1 MLETETRPKP
11 RGRGPNRSS
20 KKQKDGP
27 DTRTSPQLLEIQKLI
42 KRFKPITV
50 NGISVDSLSKPLDEF
65 LAAATAD
72 KSSDLYLSFLLK
84 PSDPDFPYDLDFLNL
99 SLCIPGTYPYKGKNP
114 SVVVLND
121 DIPRGYSVNVEI
133 GFREIA
139 ALAMERRKKRSAES
153 ELQMV
158 SGNDLLSM
166 VLTLDKY
173 LERFLSMEKKDT
185 IKIVKTI
192 KKETK
197 PQKHEKREKEK
208 PVENSLRA
216 AEIDRFLTR
225 LRSLQINLFKE
236 TNQNSIYKFEL
247 PFEDD
252 AFTISIDNLQD
263 IVIQRLVVKL
273 SIPKDY
279 LVNEK
284 RGIKLEV
291 DLSNSSNMDLINSI
305 EDKNLKL
312 IFGKLISNMNANFAH
327 ASVEMVKAKN
337 TSITSQINMF
347 VQNIEK
353 FLRAPADFARWLGA
367 NETLNESLQA
377 ETRCTD
383 V

>member
-1 MLETETRPKP
+1 MSENEPKPKP
-11 RGRGPNRSS
+11 RGRGPKRPS
-20 KKQKDGP
+20 KKQKDGQ
-27 DTRTSPQLLEIQKLI
+27 DKHTSPQLLEINKLT
-42 KRFKPITV
+42 KKFKPITV
-50 NGISVDSLSKPLDEF
+50 NGIPVDSLSKPLDEF
-65 LAAATAD
+65 LTLATAD
-72 KSSDLYLSFLLK
+72 KSNDLYLSFLLK

-114 SVVVLND
+114 SLVVLND

-139 ALAMERRKKRSAES
+139 TLAMERRRKRPVES

-197 PQKHEKREKEK
+197 APKQEKKEKEK
-208 PVENSLRA
+208 PAENSLRA
-216 AEIDRFLTR
+216 AEIDKFLTR
-225 LRSLQINLFKE
+225 LQSLQISLFKE
-236 TNQNSIYKFEL
+236 TSQNSIYKFEL
-247 PFEDD
+247 PFEED
-252 AFTISIDNLQD
+252 AFTIAIDNLQD
-263 IVIQRLVVKL
+263 IVIQRLAVKL

-279 LVNEK
+279 VLNEK
-284 RGIKLEV
+284 RGIKLEI
-291 DLSNSSNMDLINSI
+291 DLSNSSNMNLINSI
-305 EDKNLKL
+305 EDRNLKL
-312 IFGKLISNMNANFAH
+312 IFGKLISNMNANFGH

-337 TSITSQINMF
+337 TSITAQINMF

-353 FLRAPADFARWLGA
+353 FLRPPADFARWLGA
-367 NETLNESLQA
+367 NETLNEELQTA
-377 ETRCTD
+377 
-383 V
+383 

>member
-1 MLETETRPKP
+1 MSENEPKPKP
-11 RGRGPNRSS
+11 RGRGPKRPS
-20 KKQKDGP
+20 KKQKDGQ
-27 DTRTSPQLLEIQKLI
+27 DKHTSPQLLEINKLI
-42 KRFKPITV
+42 KKFKPITV
-50 NGISVDSLSKPLDEF
+50 NGIPVDSLSKPLDEF
-65 LAAATAD
+65 LTLATAD
-72 KSSDLYLSFLLK
+72 KSNDLYLSFLLK
-84 PSDPDFPYDLDFLNL
+84 PSDPDFPYDLDLLNL

-114 SVVVLND
+114 SLVVLND

-139 ALAMERRKKRSAES
+139 TLAMERRRKRPVES

-197 PQKHEKREKEK
+197 ALKQEKKEKEK
-208 PVENSLRA
+208 PAENSLRA
-216 AEIDRFLTR
+216 AEIDKFLTR
-225 LRSLQINLFKE
+225 LQSLQISLFKE
-236 TNQNSIYKFEL
+236 TSQNSIYKFEL

-252 AFTISIDNLQD
+252 AFTIAIDNLQD
-263 IVIQRLVVKL
+263 IVIQRLAVKL

-279 LVNEK
+279 VLNEK
-284 RGIKLEV
+284 RGIKLEI
-291 DLSNSSNMDLINSI
+291 DLSNSSNMNLINSI
-305 EDKNLKL
+305 EDRNLKL
-312 IFGKLISNMNANFAH
+312 IFGKLISNMNANFGH

-337 TSITSQINMF
+337 TSITAQINMF

-353 FLRAPADFARWLGA
+353 FLRPPADFARWLGA
-367 NETLNESLQA
+367 NETLNEELQTA
-377 ETRCTD
+377 
-383 V
+383 

>member
-1 MLETETRPKP
+1 MSENEPKPKP
-11 RGRGPNRSS
+11 RGRGPKRPS
-20 KKQKDGP
+20 KKQKDGQ
-27 DTRTSPQLLEIQKLI
+27 DKHTSPQLLEINKLI
-42 KRFKPITV
+42 KKFKPITV
-50 NGISVDSLSKPLDEF
+50 NGIPVDSLSKPLDEF
-65 LAAATAD
+65 LTLATAD
-72 KSSDLYLSFLLK
+72 KSNDLYLSFLLK

-114 SVVVLND
+114 SLVVLND

-133 GFREIA
+133 GFLEIA
-139 ALAMERRKKRSAES
+139 TLAMERRRKRPVES

-197 PQKHEKREKEK
+197 APKQEKKEKEK
-208 PVENSLRA
+208 PAENSLRA
-216 AEIDRFLTR
+216 AEIDKFLTR
-225 LRSLQINLFKE
+225 LQSLQISLFKE
-236 TNQNSIYKFEL
+236 TSQNSIYKFEL

-252 AFTISIDNLQD
+252 AFTIAIDNLQD
-263 IVIQRLVVKL
+263 IVIQRLAVKL

-279 LVNEK
+279 VLNEK
-284 RGIKLEV
+284 RGIKLEI
-291 DLSNSSNMDLINSI
+291 DLSNSSNMNLINSI
-305 EDKNLKL
+305 EDRNLKL
-312 IFGKLISNMNANFAH
+312 IFGKLISNMNANFGH

-337 TSITSQINMF
+337 TSITAQINMF

-353 FLRAPADFARWLGA
+353 FLRPPADFARWLGA
-367 NETLNESLQA
+367 NETLNEELQTA
-377 ETRCTD
+377 
-383 V
+383 

>member
-1 MLETETRPKP
+1 MSENEPKPKP
-11 RGRGPNRSS
+11 RGRGPKKPS
-20 KKQKDGP
+20 KKQKDGQ
-27 DTRTSPQLLEIQKLI
+27 DKHTSPQLLEINKLI
-42 KRFKPITV
+42 KKFKPLTV
-50 NGISVDSLSKPLDEF
+50 NGIPVDSLSKPLDEF
-65 LAAATAD
+65 LTLATAD
-72 KSSDLYLSFLLK
+72 KSNDLYLSFLLK

-99 SLCIPGTYPYKGKNP
+99 SLCIPDTYPYKGKNP
-114 SVVVLND
+114 SLVVLND

-139 ALAMERRKKRSAES
+139 TLAMERRRKRPVES

-197 PQKHEKREKEK
+197 APKQEKKEKEK

-216 AEIDRFLTR
+216 AEIDKFLTR
-225 LRSLQINLFKE
+225 LQSLQISLFKE
-236 TNQNSIYKFEL
+236 TSQNSIYKFEL

-252 AFTISIDNLQD
+252 AFTIAIDNLQD
-263 IVIQRLVVKL
+263 IVIQRLAVKL

-279 LVNEK
+279 VLNEK
-284 RGIKLEV
+284 RGIKLEI
-291 DLSNSSNMDLINSI
+291 DLSNSSNMNLINSI
-305 EDKNLKL
+305 EDRNLKL
-312 IFGKLISNMNANFAH
+312 IFGKLISNMNANFGH

-337 TSITSQINMF
+337 TSITAQINMF

-353 FLRAPADFARWLGA
+353 FLRPPADFARWLGA
-367 NETLNESLQA
+367 NETLNEELQTA
-377 ETRCTD
+377 
-383 V
+383 